1 MIKKLS
7 KLAKEECV
15 VLDYC
20 IGPDNTMLIS
30 VFAKHQ
36 DHIIIN
42 PLSFSDA
49 KIIETTKDVIRRAKN
64 D

>member
-7 KLAKEECV
+7 KLAKEEDA

-20 IGPDNTMLIS
+20 IGPDNTILIS

-49 KIIETTKDVIRRAKN
+49 KIIEITKLI
-64 D
+64 